1 MRALTYDSFRGP
13 MVVSQVPEPSAPP
26 GGVVVA
32 VEATGLCR
40 SDWHGWMG
48 HDADIVGFP
57 HVPGHEFA
65 GRIAEL
71 GDGVTGF
78 AVGDRV
84 TAPFVQACGACPTC
98 AEGNGQVCPHQRQP
112 GFTDRGSF
120 AEKVVVRA
128 AATNL
133 VRLPD
138 AVGMREAAA
147 LGCRVATAFRGVV
160 HRGRIRKDEWL
171 AVFGCGG
178 VGLAAVM
185 IGVAAGARVIAVDVS
200 RASLSRARAL
210 GAEQVRLLEDAGRI
224 QALTDGGVHVSV
236 DAVGTPDA
244 VAAALASLRPRGRHV
259 QIGLLADPAPPVPLG
274 VVISH
279 ELDVLGSHGM
289 AASDYAEL
297 LGWVGH
303 GRLDLGALLAP
314 RASLSLD
321 EAGAALAGMGEA
333 ASDGVLVID
342 PRN

>member
-1 MRALTYDSFRGP
+1 MRALTFDSFRGP
-13 MVVSQVPEPSAPP
+13 MTVSQVPEPSAPP

-48 HDADIVGFP
+48 HDPDIAGFP

-71 GDGVTGF
+71 GDGVRGWS
-78 AVGDRV
+78 VGDRV
-84 TAPFVQACGACPTC
+84 TAPFVQACGACALC

-138 AVGMREAAA
+138 AVGMRDAAA
-147 LGCRVATAFRGVV
+147 LGCRVATAYRGVV
-160 HRGRIRKDEWL
+160 HRGRIRPGEWL

-185 IGVAAGARVIAVDVS
+185 IGVAAGARVIAVDVARS
-200 RASLSRARAL
+200 SLDRARAL
-210 GAEQVRLLEDAGRI
+210 GAEQVRLLDDAGRI
-224 QALTDGGVHVSV
+224 PALTDGGVHVSV

-244 VAAALASLRPRGRHV
+244 VAAALASLRRRGRHV
-259 QIGLLADPAPPVPLG
+259 QIGLMSHPAPPFPLG
-274 VVISH
+274 VVIAR

-289 AASDYAEL
+289 AAADYAEL
-297 LGWVGH
+297 LGWVEH

-314 RASLSLD
+314 RAPLTLE
-321 EAGAALAGMGEA
+321 EAGAALAGLGESPSA
-333 ASDGVLVID
+333 GVLVID
-342 PRN
+342 PRA